1 MVSERDAHRRQA
13 VANIGRES
21 AAVDSFPANSRGSR
35 AIASWKPVIGMWA
48 MPWAWQCPISRLLA
62 NTKSTCPAAQKSDAP
77 SPISRVLWPLPRV
90 ESTQAHLQ
98 VPLLQLAACDG
109 RQLAQT
115 IGRHRQAVEPMLAKD
130 GVDRV
135 IEPVTDNAH
144 RRTETT
150 RRGDEG
156 RECRVDRHGIE
167 EPVKLGLVKV
177 EQGDLPGHA
186 FPRTDASGA
195 PVVLKLRPA
204 RPAIVLEQRIDDV
217 DRGDRA
223 IEVAIDI
230 PRIQCRILR
239 SQFAAVSGRIL
250 SFRFPGLPV
259 FE

>member
-109 RQLAQT
+109 
-115 IGRHRQAVEPMLAKD
+115 
-130 GVDRV
+130 V